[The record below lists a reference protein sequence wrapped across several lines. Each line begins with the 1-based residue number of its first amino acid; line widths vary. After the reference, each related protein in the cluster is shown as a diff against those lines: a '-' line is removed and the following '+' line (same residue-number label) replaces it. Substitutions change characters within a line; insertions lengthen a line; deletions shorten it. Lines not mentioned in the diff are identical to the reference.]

1 MKITENNFIKEMKK
15 GNEDSL
21 MYVIDNYGGLI
32 KTIINKHLFYLDA
45 YKEECISD
53 CFLAIWENIESYDET
68 KSEFKNWVAG
78 IAKYK
83 SIDYIRRYLREK
95 DNISFEDISE
105 DSFNNKDS
113 LDIILEKE
121 FNNQVKELLSYL
133 SKEDQNI
140 FIETYFNGK
149 SAEEIS
155 INNNLSS
162 SNIYN
167 RLSRGRRKLKNLYGG
182 KKWVKKYMKF

>member
-1 MKITENNFIKEMKK
+1 MMKLSQNLK
-15 GNEDSL
+15 
-21 MYVIDNYGGLI
+21 
-32 KTIINKHLFYLDA
+32 
-45 YKEECISD
+45 
-53 CFLAIWENIESYDET
+53 
-68 KSEFKNWVAG
+68 
-78 IAKYK
+78 
-83 SIDYIRRYLREK
+83 
-95 DNISFEDISE
+95 
-105 DSFNNKDS
+105 
-113 LDIILEKE
+113 
-121 FNNQVKELLSYL
+121 KELLSYL

-182 KKWVKKYMKF
+182 KK